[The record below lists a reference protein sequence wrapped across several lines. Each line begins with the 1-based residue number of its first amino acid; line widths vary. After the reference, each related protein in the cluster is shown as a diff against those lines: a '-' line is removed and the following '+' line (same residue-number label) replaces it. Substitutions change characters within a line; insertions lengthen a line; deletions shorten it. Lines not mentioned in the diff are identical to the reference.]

1 MTEQHQ
7 ALIDD
12 LGRKKRGHILHIV
25 RWTDR
30 VHVHRYDIETEKAA
44 QKLDALARRQ
54 TTPAP
59 EPLWPDGSPYSEPI
73 QLVFPLMSE

>member
-12 LGRKKRGHILHIV
+12 LGRKKRGHIPHIV

-30 VHVHRYDIETEKAA
+30 VHVDRYDIETGKAA

-54 TTPAP
+54 TPQLLSRSGRMAR
-59 EPLWPDGSPYSEPI
+59 PI
-73 QLVFPLMSE
+73 PSQFNWYFRL

>member
-30 VHVHRYDIETEKAA
+30 VHVDRYDIETGKAA

-54 TTPAP
+54 PPRLGVATPGAH
-59 EPLWPDGSPYSEPI
+59 DGSKTSI
-73 QLVFPLMSE
+73 SKHR